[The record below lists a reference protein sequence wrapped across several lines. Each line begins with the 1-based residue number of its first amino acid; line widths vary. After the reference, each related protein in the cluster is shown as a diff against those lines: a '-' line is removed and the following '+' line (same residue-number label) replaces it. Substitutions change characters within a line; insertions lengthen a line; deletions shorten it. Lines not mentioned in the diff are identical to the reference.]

1 MKKMSRKEKR
11 RLERLRRAG
20 IIFAIVVVSAV
31 LFLLF
36 NTSFF
41 KLDVIGVIGCD
52 NTSEQDIVNASG
64 FKYGENVLKA
74 DVQTAEQNILKLP
87 YVKDVEISRESKNK
101 ISIKIVEREEE
112 FSYYSGGI
120 IYVCD
125 EEGRVL
131 KVVEATNVLPLVK
144 GNEVTELNPGE
155 NIFSNEDLAPL
166 KSIIDTA
173 REIDELKK
181 YKEIRFQKNNEFGM
195 LREGGVKIDFGRA
208 ENIKY
213 KFNFIVNA
221 LQNLEENGQTA
232 ELIKLNMEPAVIV
245 PRTGEKNEK

>member
-11 RLERLRRAG
+11 RLERLRKAG
-20 IIFAIVVVSAV
+20 IIFAVVVVSTV
-31 LFLLF
+31 LFILF

-41 KLDVIGVIGCD
+41 KLDVIGVTGC
-52 NTSEQDIVNASG
+52 NNSNEQEIVNASG
-64 FKYGENVLKA
+64 FVYGENVLKA
-74 DVQTAEQNILKLP
+74 DVKTAGKNIKQLP

-101 ISIKIVEREEE
+101 IAIRIVEREED
-112 FSYYSGGI
+112 FSYFSDGI

-131 KVVEATNVLPLVK
+131 KKVEATSVLPLVK
-144 GNEVTELNPGE
+144 GNELRKLMPGD
-155 NIFSNEDLAPL
+155 NIFTSDGLDPL
-166 KSIIDTA
+166 KSILDTA
-173 REIDELKK
+173 REIGELKK

-195 LREGGVKIDFGRA
+195 LREGDVKIDFGRA

-221 LQNLEENGQTA
+221 LQNLEEKGQTA

-245 PRTGEKNEK
+245 PKVGDKNE